1 MFGKKKELPLPELP
15 KEISSETTTIDNVK
29 AKMDLVLTQLD
40 SIRTEYAVLNE
51 RTKTIENLL
60 REIMTLAKS

>member
-1 MFGKKKELPLPELP
+1 VSNEKA
-15 KEISSETTTIDNVK
+15 TIDNVK

-51 RTKTIENLL
+51 RTKTIEKLL
-60 REIMTLAKS
+60 KEIIALARS